1 MASRRIQ
8 LRACKCQFPWTQLI
22 NIVNHDAAQNIS
34 MLHSPNPFQRCNKS
48 FCWNLLSNELLQLF
62 RFSFDIYYK
71 KAINMKKWMVIWF
84 SNRDYCS
91 RLIEKTKTRVG
102 FFCCLEDTCGR
113 NWTQPHRFPLS
124 ITPAC
129 VSPQHEIFL
138 CILNLNDKAHTPDKR
153 PNLSSAPKNLHSIL
167 MNNLFFLN
175 NYPLPVACTVNFFH
189 VSNVSTV
196 SQRETTKN
204 SIRLEFQADSFLR
217 SVIIKQRAKWFW

>member
-8 LRACKCQFPWTQLI
+8 LRASKCQFPWTQLI

-113 NWTQPHRFPLS
+113 NLNAAPPISVKHNVR
-124 ITPAC
+124 
-129 VSPQHEIFL
+129 L
-138 CILNLNDKAHTPDKR
+138 CISATWNIFMHFEFEWQSAHTRQKTK
-153 PNLSSAPKNLHSIL
+153 LVI
-167 MNNLFFLN
+167 
-175 NYPLPVACTVNFFH
+175 CTQKFTFN
-189 VSNVSTV
+189 SN
-196 SQRETTKN
+196 E
-204 SIRLEFQADSFLR
+204 
-217 SVIIKQRAKWFW
+217 